1 MRTTWVALVC
11 VALVGCGGDG
21 GGGGGNNDAQVGGGT
36 DAKQFLDAPITAPA
50 QITISGQA
58 TAQDTSGSTP
68 LAGVTVAA
76 FRTNDENAPIATTT
90 TDAQGNYSLTLE
102 TGGVAIDGY
111 LKATTSGY
119 KTTYLYPPY
128 PLAMDFDKA
137 SILMV
142 TQSTWD
148 SLSQIAQGNQQA
160 GKGIIGLVVT
170 DGANPVGGATVSSTP
185 AATPVR
191 YNAALGTLVIPSADA
206 TETHTDGVAYLF
218 NAPPGQLTV
227 SAEKS
232 GLTFSSHAVKAWAD
246 QLTTTV
252 IVP

>member
-1 MRTTWVALVC
+1 MRNTWVALVC
-11 VALVGCGGDG
+11 VALVGCGGDDG
-21 GGGGGNNDAQVGGGT
+21 GGGSNSDAATGGG
-36 DAKQFLDAPITAPA
+36 DAKQFLDAPISAPA

-58 TAQDTSGSTP
+58 TAQDTSGSTA

-76 FRTNDENAPIATTT
+76 FRTSDENTAIATTT

-111 LKATTSGY
+111 LKATKGGY
-119 KTTYLYPPY
+119 KETYLYPPY
-128 PLAMDFDKA
+128 ALAMDFDKA

-142 TQSTWD
+142 NQGTWD
-148 SLSQIAQGNQQA
+148 SLSQIAQGNQQD
-160 GKGIIGLVVT
+160 GNGVIGLVVT
-170 DGANPVGGATVSSTP
+170 DGANPVGGAVVSSTP

-191 YNAALGTLVIPSADA
+191 YNAPVGSLVIPSADA
-206 TETHTDGVAYLF
+206 TETYTEGVASIF
-218 NAPPGQLTV
+218 NAAPGQLTV

-232 GLTFSSHAVKAWAD
+232 GMTFSSHAVKAWAD